1 MKMERLDTGN
11 HSWKI
16 VSFYT
21 KGTGYGDYAKRL
33 AKSLLPLN
41 VPFEIHEVPN
51 RRDWNK
57 NCHYKAIFMK
67 QMLLENPGTDLIWVD
82 ADAIFHQ
89 YPELFGQLDCDFA
102 AHFRIWIHN
111 PNELL
116 SGTLFIANTDIMLNI
131 VEEWIVMNRKQPGNW
146 DQKNLQRV
154 IRSNRFLIKVFNLP
168 IEYCCIFDDQNRK
181 RIDPVIEHF
190 QASRKLRRAVR

>member
-1 MKMERLDTGN
+1 MKMERLDPGN

-21 KGTGYGDYAKRL
+21 KNTGYEDFASRL
-33 AKSLLPLN
+33 AKSLWPLD
-41 VPFEIHEVPN
+41 VPFEIEAVPN
-51 RRDWNK
+51 RKDWNK
-57 NCHYKAIFMK
+57 NCHFKANFISRK
-67 QMLLENPGTDLIWVD
+67 LKENPDKDIIWVD

-89 YPELFGQLDCDFA
+89 YPELFDELDCDFS
-102 AHFRIWIHN
+102 AHFRLWIHN

-116 SGTLFIANTDIMLNI
+116 SGTLFIANNSTMQTIID
-131 VEEWIVMNRKQPGNW
+131 EWISMNNKQPGNW
-146 DQKNLQRV
+146 DQRNLQRV
-154 IRSNRFLIKVFNLP
+154 IRSNRFLIKVFNMP
-168 IEYCCIFDDQNRK
+168 VEYCCIFDDQNRK